1 MSQGNTYTIK
11 IKRSKPRNPDWEILA
26 SKHSSPHQPKKQRAK
41 DKRDLER
48 EVWDAIR

>member
-11 IKRSKPRNPDWEILA
+11 IRKQKPRNPEWEVLA
-26 SKHSSPHQPKKQRAK
+26 SKKGGAHLPKKQRAK